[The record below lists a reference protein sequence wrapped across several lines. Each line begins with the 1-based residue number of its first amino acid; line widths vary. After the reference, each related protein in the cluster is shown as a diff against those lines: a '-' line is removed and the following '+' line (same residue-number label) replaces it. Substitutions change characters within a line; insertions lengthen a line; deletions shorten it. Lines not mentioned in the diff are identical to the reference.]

1 MSGRSVAELVLEKK
15 LLSKQRLEELLQP
28 EVLSKPRPILE
39 ALELTRRCSPV
50 FVSHEEVR

>member
-15 LLSKQRLEELLQP
+15 LASKQRLEEILQP

-39 ALELTRRCSPV
+39 ARE
-50 FVSHEEVR
+50 